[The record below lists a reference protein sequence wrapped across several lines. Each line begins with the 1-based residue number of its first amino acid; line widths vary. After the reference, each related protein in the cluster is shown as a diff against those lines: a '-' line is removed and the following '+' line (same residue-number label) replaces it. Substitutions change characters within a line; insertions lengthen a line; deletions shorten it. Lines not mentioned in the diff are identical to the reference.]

1 MGRVYRKNAVLSS
14 QKSDFNPVPIARPHL
29 RIWIFLQKMLEYR
42 REINAEFKEFK
53 IRRKV

>member
-42 REINAEFKEFK
+42 REINAEFFL
-53 IRRKV
+53 RRKV